1 MVVVPALIR
10 GSLVT
15 TPVSA
20 GEYDDSKPANTGLP
34 TNQISRSVGAN
45 VTYGTSLRTKSS
57 AEDGD
62 WVRASNTMTF

>member
-20 GEYDDSKPANTGLP
+20 GEYDDSKPANPGANRWEWRLGISVQYITGLL
-34 TNQISRSVGAN
+34 TNQIFRSVGAN
-45 VTYGTSLRTKSS
+45 YTQ
-57 AEDGD
+57 
-62 WVRASNTMTF
+62 